1 MLYNVVMKIRNA
13 EIKDL
18 KAVQELNNQLFEL
31 ELANFDKNLI
41 KGWSFSN
48 EGKAYFENAIK
59 NSLVIVAEID
69 DIIVGY
75 LLAEEIQIPY
85 YSFKIAELC
94 NMCVDENYRK
104 QGIGRALYENFE
116 IYYKSKNIDKF
127 MVTASFKNE
136 SAKNFYKKMGFVET
150 NSTFAKF

>member
-1 MLYNVVMKIRNA
+1 MKIRNA

-48 EGKAYFENAIK
+48 EGKVYFENAIK

-150 NSTFAKF
+150 NSTLAKF